1 MNAPMPRAA
10 SQRAHTWRDK
20 TWRDKT
26 WRDKTCRAAGDA
38 ARPPAKLIRSAQ
50 EWLALLAAWFEARDA
65 RRRLMDCHRLDA
77 RFAKDVGLTP
87 AEIEAGRI
95 EVDARGNP
103 LTGAFGAGPYSP
115 AA

>member
-26 WRDKTCRAAGDA
+26 CRAASDA
-38 ARPPAKLIRSAQ
+38 ARPPAKLIRRAQ
-50 EWLALLAAWFEARDA
+50 KWLALLAAWFEARDA

-87 AEIEAGRI
+87 AEIEAGSI
-95 EVDARGNP
+95 EVDPGRIR
-103 LTGAFGAGPYSP
+103 
-115 AA
+115 